1 MKSKTFNIRTMTQ
14 LALLIAIELIMA
26 VTPLGYIMIP
36 PISATLMH
44 IPVIVGALVMGPKAG
59 AALGT
64 VFGLTSL
71 WKAST
76 QATSPVDL
84 AFSPFVSGKPI
95 QSLIMCM
102 GPRIL
107 LGVIAALLFKAFIK
121 TFHGKERIS
130 IGLSAVLATIC
141 HTVMVLGLLAIF
153 FSEFGMGVMTVV
165 LSLVTVSSAC
175 EMLVAAIISV
185 AVCIPLRRSLG
196 Q

>member
-1 MKSKTFNIRTMTQ
+1 MDKKLSTIKMTQ
-14 LALLIAIELIMA
+14 LALLIAIELLMT

-36 PISATLMH
+36 PIAATLMH
-44 IPVIVGALVMGPKAG
+44 IPVIVGAIVMGPKAG

-71 WKAST
+71 WKATT

-84 AFSPFVSGKPI
+84 AFSPFVSGKPL

-107 LGVIAALLFKAFIK
+107 LGIIAALLFRAFFKA
-121 TFHGKERIS
+121 FHGKEALA
-130 IGLSAVLATIC
+130 IGLSAVAATIC
-141 HTVMVLGLLAIF
+141 HTVMVLGLLALF
-153 FSEFGMGVMTVV
+153 FSEFGMGVMAVV

-175 EMLVAAIISV
+175 EMLCAAVISV
-185 AVCIPLRRSLG
+185 AVCIPLRRCIG

>member
-1 MKSKTFNIRTMTQ
+1 MDKHFSTIRMTQ

>member
-1 MKSKTFNIRTMTQ
+1 MNKRYSTIRMTQ
-14 LALLIAIELIMA
+14 LALLIAIELVMA

-36 PISATLMH
+36 PIAATLMH
-44 IPVIVGALVMGPKAG
+44 IPVIVGAIIMGPKAG

-64 VFGLTSL
+64 VFGITSL

-107 LGVIAALLFKAFIK
+107 LGILAALFFRAFMEA
-121 TFHGKERIS
+121 FHGKEGVS
-130 IGLSAVLATIC
+130 IGLAAVVSTIC
-141 HTVMVLGLLAIF
+141 HTVMVLGLLALF
-153 FSEFGMGVMTVV
+153 FSEFGMGVMSVV

-175 EMLVAAIISV
+175 EMLAAAIISI
-185 AVCIPLRRSLG
+185 AVCIPLRKMLN

>member
-1 MKSKTFNIRTMTQ
+1 MDKHFSTIRMTQ

-107 LGVIAALLFKAFIK
+107 LGVIAALLFKAFINA
-121 TFHGKERIS
+121 FHGKERIS

>member
-1 MKSKTFNIRTMTQ
+1 MDKHFSTLRMTQ

>member
-1 MKSKTFNIRTMTQ
+1 MDKHFSTIRMTQ

-84 AFSPFVSGKPI
+84 AFSPFVSGKPL

-107 LGVIAALLFKAFIK
+107 LGVIAALLFRAFMKAF
-121 TFHGKERIS
+121 HGRERIS
-130 IGLSAVLATIC
+130 IGLAAVLSTIC

-153 FSEFGMGVMTVV
+153 FSEFGMGVMSVV

>member
-1 MKSKTFNIRTMTQ
+1 MDKHFSTIRMTQ

-71 WKAST
+71 WKATT

>member
-1 MKSKTFNIRTMTQ
+1 MDKHFSTIRMTQ

-84 AFSPFVSGKPI
+84 AFSPFVSGKPL

-107 LGVIAALLFKAFIK
+107 LGVIAALLFRAFMKAF
-121 TFHGKERIS
+121 HGNERIS
-130 IGLSAVLATIC
+130 IGLAAVLSTIC

>member
-1 MKSKTFNIRTMTQ
+1 MDKHFSTIRMTQ

-153 FSEFGMGVMTVV
+153 FSDFGMGVMTVV

>member
-1 MKSKTFNIRTMTQ
+1 MDKHFSTIRMTQ

-84 AFSPFVSGKPI
+84 AFSPFVSGKSI

>member
-1 MKSKTFNIRTMTQ
+1 MSKNVSTLKMTQ
-14 LALLIAIELIMA
+14 LALLIAIELIMT

-36 PISATLMH
+36 PIAATLMH
-44 IPVIVGALVMGPKAG
+44 IPVIVGAIVMGPKAG

-71 WKAST
+71 WKATT

-107 LGVIAALLFKAFIK
+107 LGIIAALLFRAFFKA
-121 TFHGKERIS
+121 FHGKETIS
-130 IGLSAVLATIC
+130 IGLAAVIATIC
-141 HTVMVLGLLAIF
+141 HTLMVLGLLALF
-153 FSEFGMGVMTVV
+153 FSEFGMGVMAVV

-175 EMLVAAIISV
+175 EMLCAAVISI

>member
-1 MKSKTFNIRTMTQ
+1 MDKHFSTIRMTQ
-14 LALLIAIELIMA
+14 LALLVAIELIMA

-84 AFSPFVSGKPI
+84 AFSPFVSGKPV

-107 LGVIAALLFKAFIK
+107 LGIIAALLFKAFIK
-121 TFHGKERIS
+121 AFPGRERMS

-141 HTVMVLGLLAIF
+141 HTVMVLGLLAVF
-153 FSEFGMGVMTVV
+153 FSEFGMGVMAVV

-175 EMLVAAIISV
+175 EMLAAAIISV